1 MKEKVVLAYS
11 GGLDTSVILAWL
23 CDQGYDVICFIADVG
38 QEEDFEVIKQRA
50 LAIGACKVIIKDLKQ
65 EFVEHYIFQALK
77 ANACYEGT
85 YLLGTALSRPLIAY
99 HQLLIAEEENTKFL
113 AHGAT
118 GKGNDQV
125 RFELTYRSF
134 MPDAI
139 IISPWKD
146 TKFIAQ
152 FKGRKDLIDYAQKHN
167 IPISSTK
174 EKPYSIDANL
184 MHTSYEGGILENPA
198 SSPPSTMFSMTRDL
212 KLTPN
217 DPTFLTI
224 SFKGGVPVLLSD
236 KSGILATDILEI
248 FKKLNQLAGM
258 HGIGRIDIVES
269 RFIGMKSRGVY
280 ETPAGTVLWK
290 AHRDLEGL
298 TLDREVIQLKDMLM
312 PKIAELIYNGLWF
325 SPEMSFLM
333 AAINQSQCTVE
344 GDVCLALFKGNVII
358 TGRTSLKSRY
368 NQELVSMDSLTA
380 YDPLD
385 AKGFIK
391 ITGLRLMGKGN
402 V

>member
-11 GGLDTSVILAWL
+11 GGLDTSVILALL